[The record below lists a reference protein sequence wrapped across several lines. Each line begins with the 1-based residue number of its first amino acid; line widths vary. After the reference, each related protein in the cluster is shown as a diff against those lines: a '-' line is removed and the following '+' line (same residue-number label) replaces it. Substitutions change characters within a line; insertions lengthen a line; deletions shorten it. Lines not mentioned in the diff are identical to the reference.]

1 MGAGSRKAV
10 DHGFKESNTKN
21 CHTVSQRV
29 KDINCL
35 SVDKNTK
42 VSENSK
48 QFTVPCTDLGKF
60 VDPALQ
66 KKSLEN
72 TKSLLFKVK
81 IDNAFGHLF
90 MDIIIIISKNF

>member
-21 CHTVSQRV
+21 FHTVFQRV
-29 KDINCL
+29 KDINYL

-42 VSENSK
+42 VSENFK
-48 QFTVPCTDLGKF
+48 QFTVACTDLGKF

-66 KKSLEN
+66 KRSLEN
-72 TKSLLFKVK
+72 SKSLLFKVK

-90 MDIIIIISKNF
+90 MDIIIIISKKF